1 MVEVAAD
8 RADGVLETLNNGVF
22 IGGIKVTA
30 VMEAGASGPHP
41 RRPFTPGPRRLHPGV
56 SGKKPR
62 GATSGKKKLSDSALG
77 FVYKS
82 APCNP
87 RKDLRRHS
95 RHRCAKKQ
103 SFANDPAKIGSMF
116 MLAIFTTIR
125 WNVSTLKRS
134 A

>member
-1 MVEVAAD
+1 MGRAHKVTPRELVGAITGECGIPGRSIGAILIQDRLSMVEVAAD

-62 GATSGKKKLSDSALG
+62 GATSGKKN
-77 FVYKS
+77 YQT
-82 APCNP
+82 P
-87 RKDLRRHS
+87 R
-95 RHRCAKKQ
+95 
-103 SFANDPAKIGSMF
+103 
-116 MLAIFTTIR
+116 
-125 WNVSTLKRS
+125 
-134 A
+134 